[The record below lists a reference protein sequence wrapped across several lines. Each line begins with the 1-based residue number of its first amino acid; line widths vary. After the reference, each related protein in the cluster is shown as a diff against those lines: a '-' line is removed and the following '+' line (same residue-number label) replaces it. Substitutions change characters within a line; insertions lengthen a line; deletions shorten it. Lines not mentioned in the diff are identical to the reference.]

1 MRMFLALFLLLAL
14 TTSSSATYCLCK
26 EGTVD
31 NALQASID
39 YACGKLDCNPILDK
53 GACYQPNTIKSHCDW
68 AVNSYF
74 QNQDQAPGS
83 CDFTGTA
90 TTSQNPPSNLVTGCV
105 YPSSPSSPGSLP
117 STTPSPGT
125 NKTNSAASLVIS
137 PAFAICLSTLAFL
150 M

>member
-1 MRMFLALFLLLAL
+1 MRMFLALLLLLAL
-14 TTSSSATYCLCK
+14 RPLTTSSNATYCLCK
-26 EGTVD
+26 DGTED

-39 YACGKLDCNPILDK
+39 YVCGKLDCNPIRDK
-53 GACYQPNTIKSHCDW
+53 GACYQPDTIKSHCDW

-74 QNQDQAPGS
+74 QSQAQAPGS
-83 CDFTGTA
+83 CVFTGTA

-105 YPSSPSSPGSLP
+105 YPSSPSSPGCSP
-117 STTPSPGT
+117 STNGAS
-125 NKTNSAASLVIS
+125 SLVIS